1 MQRLKSELQIGS
13 GGVLMIGIWG
23 VGGGGKSTLA
33 SSVYGEIC
41 REFDGCCFVENIRE
55 EASRYGCGKLQ
66 EKILSE
72 MNVNRVGG
80 GLRLIN
86 NRFCHKKVLIV
97 LDDVDQLD
105 QLKALAGS
113 HDWFGEGSRIL
124 ITTRDVHVLIAH
136 KVDVIH
142 NISLLNN
149 DEAMK
154 LFHKH
159 AHRDQRPLED
169 YELLSKEVVSY
180 AGGLPLALTVI
191 GSFLCDKNIH
201 EWKSALARLKD
212 IPNDDIVGKLKI
224 SFDGLT
230 KVEKDLFLD
239 IACFFRWE
247 KKDRAM
253 EILDACGFHPVI
265 GVKVLI
271 QKALITV
278 SEYGEFDMHDLVQEM
293 GHYIVRVEH
302 PKNPEKRS
310 RVWEDEDVRKIS
322 AMDATTELDKI
333 EAIKACYDSLLL
345 KDQNI
350 TPIVANMKN
359 LRYIEWELG
368 DPANPL
374 SNNFPPRELCCLILS
389 RALQKQLW
397 DGCKLLPN
405 LKIMELWCSN
415 LIMTPDFGGLPNLER
430 FKLKG
435 SWYLEEIHPSI
446 GRLEKLVSL
455 CIEGCVRF
463 KTFPPISR
471 LKKLETLSFSYCP
484 ELFNLTM
491 IQHQNMDNL
500 PHLHLDNSGNK
511 VASHGKSWTN
521 SFVTWFK
528 CCSSNLPEV
537 ECFLEEPSLPHNN
550 MKRIGFQFF
559 HNLKELCLRKLDLS
573 RCDLRNEVIG
583 SDVWVL
589 PNLQELNLAENKFS
603 RLSFRHVQLPRL
615 KWLNVSYCY
624 DLVELSELPLSIAVI
639 IADGCSSLETFGD
652 ISNCK
657 WLWKVSVQGGYK
669 LGPLGSDLLLD
680 SILQGNAIQDHFISV
695 TLQHQILKG
704 CVGRL
709 YRGDTF
715 TMRLP
720 HVWMDP
726 HTMRIRLP
734 HDWYNDFCG
743 FLIRVVTSDMNADI
757 NIIIKQEPDE
767 DPPFELWQDSKQ
779 AGEPKSDGDL
789 KTNVGYV
796 SFNSLR
802 RTTLLNLSYDSISF
816 SIKRYWTSFAV
827 ELISRKGKDDL
838 MQTRNV
844 AADCSEFWD
853 DEDDYRKPFRIQHV
867 SKSSINILW
876 RPSDNI

>member
-1 MQRLKSELQIGS
+1 MASSSSSPSAMAYSSQLWKYHVFLSFRGEDTRKTFVDHLYTALVQQGICTYKDDETLPRDSSWCLKELAYIMKCRDTRGQIVLPIFYDMDPSEVRKQTGKYGEAFVKHEVENKTIVETWRKALVDASNISGWEPRNIANGHESEGIKQIVVEISHKVHVTSSANENLIGIAVRMQCLKSELQIGS

-41 REFDGCCFVENIRE
+41 RDFDGCCFVENIRE
-55 EASRYGCGKLQ
+55 EAR
-66 EKILSE
+66 
-72 MNVNRVGG
+72 
-80 GLRLIN
+80 
-86 NRFCHKKVLIV
+86 
-97 LDDVDQLD
+97 
-105 QLKALAGS
+105 
-113 HDWFGEGSRIL
+113 
-124 ITTRDVHVLIAH
+124 
-136 KVDVIH
+136 
-142 NISLLNN
+142 
-149 DEAMK
+149 
-154 LFHKH
+154 
-159 AHRDQRPLED
+159 
-169 YELLSKEVVSY
+169 
-180 AGGLPLALTVI
+180 
-191 GSFLCDKNIH
+191 
-201 EWKSALARLKD
+201 
-212 IPNDDIVGKLKI
+212 
-224 SFDGLT
+224 
-230 KVEKDLFLD
+230 
-239 IACFFRWE
+239 
-247 KKDRAM
+247 
-253 EILDACGFHPVI
+253 
-265 GVKVLI
+265 VKVLI

-310 RVWEDEDVRKIS
+310 RVWENEDVRKIS

-333 EAIKACYDSLLL
+333 EAIKARYDSLLL
-345 KDQNI
+345 KDQNL

-435 SWYLEEIHPSI
+435 SWYLEEIHSSI

-521 SFVTWFK
+521 SYVTWFK
-528 CCSSNLPEV
+528 CCSSSLPEV
-537 ECFLEEPSLPHNN
+537 ECCLEEPSLPHNN
-550 MKRIGFQFF
+550 MNHIGFQFF
-559 HNLKELCLRKLDLS
+559 HHLKELGLRKLDLS

-603 RLSFRHVQLPRL
+603 RLSFRHVQFPRL

-624 DLVELSELPLSIAVI
+624 DLVELSELPLSIAVV

-695 TLQHQILKG
+695 TLQHKILKG
-704 CVGRL
+704 FVGRL

-720 HVWMDP
+720 HVRMDP

-734 HDWYNDFCG
+734 HDGYNDFCG

-757 NIIIKQEPDE
+757 SIIIKQEPDE

-779 AGEPKSDGDL
+779 AGEPKYDGDL
-789 KTNVGYV
+789 KTYVGYV

-816 SIKRYWTSFAV
+816 SIKRYWTSFSA
-827 ELISRKGKDDL
+827 ELVSRKGKDDL

-844 AADCSEFWD
+844 TADCSEFWD
-853 DEDDYRKPFRIQHV
+853 DEDDYRKTFRIQHV